1 MTTNQ
6 VVALKRTHLFVVV
19 RAAPCDVPERY
30 ASVAVLPR
38 LDLRPF
44 ERPGRAEA
52 TVVQHTE
59 QRVREKSTQSWY
71 GGCCCVVKW
80 SKRVLQIY
88 WGESSLSGD

>member
-30 ASVAVLPR
+30 ASVADLPR

-44 ERPGRAEA
+44 ERPGRAWQPSSSPDRTWA
-52 TVVQHTE
+52 
-59 QRVREKSTQSWY
+59 REKSD
-71 GGCCCVVKW
+71 
-80 SKRVLQIY
+80 L
-88 WGESSLSGD
+88 GESGACVWRGVVGALPVWM